1 MNCLRT
7 VQSKRLFL
15 LAATFILLVSVGVG
29 CKNTKSVA
37 SLPSVNLTY
46 WTVWDEPDDFQSA
59 ITTYR
64 ASHPN
69 VTITVRKMSLGDY
82 EQQLVQAWA
91 RDEGPDIF
99 SIPNAGIGKYRDLI
113 SPLPAKL
120 TLPAQVAVRSGC
132 QKSTKIINQST
143 TAIQPGE
150 LDSTFVPVVASDV
163 VFNNQIYGLPLA
175 TDTLTLLYNK
185 DLLNAAKIVAPP
197 RTWQELV
204 DMVDS
209 SKTTLTREEN
219 GDIVQSGIALGT
231 AENIARAPDI
241 LSLLMVQSGAQMVD
255 SSGATITFQGAATQN
270 DQTAPGVAA
279 LNFYT
284 SFANPQRVTY
294 SWNEKQTDAQ
304 QEFAAGKVAFFVGYK
319 YQLDAIRQQNPSL
332 NVGIAPLPQITA
344 DAPQAD
350 YANYWVETVA
360 KRSKFASDAWSFLL
374 HETTGKTQNGY
385 QVVDYLQK
393 TKKPSALR
401 ALITAQKDELDLK
414 YYVDALLVAR
424 TWYHGYDYLAME
436 SALRELIRSVN
447 SGATPADALNIA
459 SQKVQATL
467 KKPQ

>member
-1 MNCLRT
+1 MKLPRAINP
-7 VQSKRLFL
+7 KRAFF
-15 LAATFILLVSVGVG
+15 LAATFIILVSVGVG

-59 ITTYR
+59 IATYH

-69 VTITVRKMSLGDY
+69 VTVTVRKMNLGDY

-99 SIPNAGIGKYRDLI
+99 SIPNAAIGKYRDFI
-113 SPLPAKL
+113 SPLPSKL
-120 TLPAQVAVRSGC
+120 TLPAQITVKSGF
-132 QKSTKIINQST
+132 QKKTKIVDQSRT
-143 TAIQPGE
+143 TMQPGE
-150 LDSTFVPVVASDV
+150 LDSIFVPVVASDV

-175 TDTLTLLYNK
+175 TDTLALLYNK

-219 GDIVQSGIALGT
+219 SDIVQSGIALGT
-231 AENIARAPDI
+231 ADNIARAPDI
-241 LSLLMVQSGAQMVD
+241 LSLLMMQSGAQMMD
-255 SSGATITFQGAATQN
+255 ASGATVTFQNAATQS

-284 SFANPQRVTY
+284 SFANMQRVTY
-294 SWNEKQTDAQ
+294 SWNDKQTDAQ
-304 QEFAAGKVAFFVGYK
+304 QAFAAGKVAFFVGYK

-344 DAPQAD
+344 DAPQTD
-350 YANYWVETVA
+350 YANYWVETVSR
-360 KRSKFASDAWSFLL
+360 RSKYAADAWNFIL

-385 QVVDYLQK
+385 QVVDYLNK
-393 TKKPSALR
+393 TKKPAALR
-401 ALITAQKDELDLK
+401 DLITAQKDELDLK

-447 SGATPADALNIA
+447 TGIAPAEALNLA
-459 SQKVQATL
+459 AQKVQATL
-467 KKPQ
+467 KKTP